1 MVTLKPY
8 SVYINGDSGTVL
20 KLGRD
25 TLSSLI
31 TDSPLSLEN
40 LEFVPAAELAARVVQ
55 AAQKGPV
62 LVGGG
67 DGTIRAC
74 AQATLADKAA
84 FGILPLGTMNLMARD
99 LGIPLDL
106 SKAMEAYAA
115 GALVRTIDAGYV
127 NDRVFLCCAGI
138 GTMPESSEFREQNR
152 DTSMLMLLPR
162 LTLFVLEQM
171 APHNRRRFSMHIDGR
186 KHKIRSAALVVAN
199 NLFTREVMPGDIG
212 IARAALDRGIL
223 GIYSASPANH
233 WDKIRLLWRLRFGKW
248 HDDAVIR
255 EWKGRRTLLET
266 INKEELVSLDGETET
281 LSTPL
286 DFRIIPRA
294 LDLLVPIADKGR
306 TAAEKQNENSASV

>member
-1 MVTLKPY
+1 MTLKPY

-20 KLGRD
+20 KLGREA
-25 TLSSLI
+25 LSSI
-31 TDSPLSLEN
+31 IQDSPLSLER
-40 LEFVPAAELAARVVQ
+40 LEFVPAAELAAQVVQ
-55 AAQKGPV
+55 AAQNGPV

-74 AQATLADKAA
+74 AQEALSSKAA

-99 LGIPLDL
+99 LGLPLDL
-106 SKAMEAYAA
+106 PKTLEAYAA
-115 GALVRTIDAGYV
+115 GAHTRTIDVAHV

-152 DTSMLMLLPR
+152 DASMLMLVPR

-171 APHNRRRFSMHIDGR
+171 APHNRRRFSMHIDGK
-186 KHKIRSAALVVAN
+186 KHKIRSAALVIAN
-199 NLFTREVMPGDIG
+199 NLFAREVMPGDIG
-212 IARAALDRGIL
+212 IARAALDSGLL
-223 GIYSASPANH
+223 GVYSASPANH
-233 WDKIRLLWRLRFGKW
+233 WDKIRLLWRLRFGNW

-255 EWKGRRTLLET
+255 EWQGRRTVLET
-266 INKEELVSLDGETET
+266 VNKEELISLDGETET

-294 LDLLVPIADKGR
+294 LDMLVPIANNEK
-306 TAAEKQNENSASV
+306 TAAEKQNENSTPV

>member
-1 MVTLKPY
+1 MTLKPY

-25 TLSSLI
+25 ALSSI
-31 TDSPLSLEN
+31 IKDSPLPLER
-40 LEFVPAAELAARVVQ
+40 LTFVPAAELAAQVAQ
-55 AAQKGPV
+55 AARNGPV

-74 AQATLADKAA
+74 AQEALTHRTA

-99 LGIPLDL
+99 LGLPLDL
-106 SKAMEAYAA
+106 PKTLESYAE
-115 GALVRTIDAGYV
+115 GAQTRTIDVGHV
-127 NDRVFLCCAGI
+127 NDRVFLCCAGV

-152 DTSMLMLLPR
+152 DSPMLMLLPR

-186 KHKIRSAALVVAN
+186 KHKIRSAALVIAN
-199 NLFTREVMPGDIG
+199 NLFTREIMPGDIG
-212 IARAALDRGIL
+212 ITRGALDRGLL
-223 GIYSASPANH
+223 GVYSASPANH
-233 WDKIRLLWRLRFGKW
+233 WDKIRLLWRLRFGNW

-255 EWKGRRTLLET
+255 EWRGRRTVLET
-266 INKEELVSLDGETET
+266 ANKQELISLDGETET

-294 LDLLVPIADKGR
+294 LDMLVPIAEKGR
-306 TAAEKQNENSASV
+306 TAAEEHRENSASV